1 MADCQQ
7 KSARLFEQKASFN
20 CEAQGMG
27 RDEEGA
33 CDQPGDLKKLEKRRE
48 QNRLAKKRSR
58 EKKKHD
64 QVRNEGKTEEEKTRE
79 GGDQFARTWGMLD
92 QQDRIISEL
101 ESQAAQREEQIR
113 GLERQNMRLNELC
126 DSKSAFIREVRDDL
140 RESNERK
147 SGSIQEP
154 VQVSH
159 SELLASPRPSQESQL
174 NEYGDVGARRPPPRQ
189 FRHAV
194 PELFTDLYVF
204 RVLGGT
210 PVHLTWRGDLSRF
223 KKTCFGHIAQPGGAS
238 GGTVPLDAL
247 PSVKPEGRAVP
258 EPGFQASS
266 VQ

>member
-1 MADCQQ
+1 M
-7 KSARLFEQKASFN
+7 N
-20 CEAQGMG
+20 P
-27 RDEEGA
+27 DEEEA
-33 CDQPGDLKKLEKRRE
+33 RDRPGDPKKAEKRRE

-64 QVRNEGKTEEEKTRE
+64 QVRNEGKAEEEKERE

-101 ESQAAQREEQIR
+101 ESQAAQREEQIRGLERQIR

-174 NEYGDVGARRPPPRQ
+174 NEYGDVGARRGDGRKKDPQ
-189 FRHAV
+189 
-194 PELFTDLYVF
+194 
-204 RVLGGT
+204 
-210 PVHLTWRGDLSRF
+210 TWF
-223 KKTCFGHIAQPGGAS
+223 AN
-238 GGTVPLDAL
+238 LDA
-247 PSVKPEGRAVP
+247 STAAAFFANHSTKT
-258 EPGFQASS
+258 
-266 VQ
+266 